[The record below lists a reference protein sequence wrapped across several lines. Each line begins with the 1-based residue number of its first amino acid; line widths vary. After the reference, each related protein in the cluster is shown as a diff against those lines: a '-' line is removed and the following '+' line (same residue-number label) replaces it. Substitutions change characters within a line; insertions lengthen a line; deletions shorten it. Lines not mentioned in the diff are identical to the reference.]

1 MKKKSVPYK
10 RLDQASRGTMKAEKF
25 KDDGW
30 ATETELEWIC
40 AHCNHGADDPEEARF
55 YMLLAQWYEWD
66 MDGLGERR
74 TRYSI
79 NCIDP
84 PQKGSTVTCR
94 NCSKTF
100 KLKEKK
106 K

>member
-40 AHCNHGADDPEEARF
+40 PHCKHGADDPEEARF